1 MHTSEDAGRRLKPMA
16 AMKQNLVFD
25 AGAPALAEMATDQ
38 RKQADPYAS
47 DYKLGAKELSFT
59 TPALYTENRSFHFI
73 FHNPNIAPI
82 YYNWGYIGIMEN
94 KMEATGKLWSA
105 WLLAAK
111 RLKLSKPT
119 RVD

>member
-1 MHTSEDAGRRLKPMA
+1 MMPDVHKQDAGRRLKPMA

-59 TPALYTENRSFHFI
+59 TPALYTTTS
-73 FHNPNIAPI
+73 
-82 YYNWGYIGIMEN
+82 
-94 KMEATGKLWSA
+94 
-105 WLLAAK
+105 
-111 RLKLSKPT
+111 
-119 RVD
+119 